1 MKFLAKTK
9 VKLKDYPGIPVEV
22 KPSTPKSLKTL
33 KNIKRYDVHP
43 ILKQILEHPTADV
56 YDIDPSSLI
65 IRTNR
70 FLENEITVGLDKREI
85 IDNFDKFEVT
95 DKGKM
100 QKIHISKEFIKKQ
113 MKKLGEKEK
122 ELEPEFGK
130 KAPNGPQIRR

>member
-1 MKFLAKTK
+1 MKFLAKAK
-9 VKLKDYPGIPVEV
+9 IRLKDYPGIPVEV

-43 ILKQILEHPTADV
+43 VFKQILEHPTADI
-56 YDIDPSSLI
+56 YDIDPSLLI
-65 IRTNR
+65 IKTNR
-70 FLENEITVGLDKREI
+70 FLENEITVGLDKKEI

-113 MKKLGEKEK
+113 MKKLEKKEK

-130 KAPNGPQIRR
+130 KAPNGPQIKR